1 MNTTGKVMAI
11 AAAALIAV
19 LMFSVY
25 ASADGISKGRP
36 DMSVMDP
43 YNISDGFSYNAKV
56 EHVVGDDLFD
66 LEFGTSYA
74 VTSNFIVNGAVL
86 ASDDPANSLD
96 ITSYKVGAEYHIS
109 SYAKLYADHY
119 INPGFS
125 FDEDKTVLGASLNF

>member
-1 MNTTGKVMAI
+1 MNKMGKIMAI
-11 AAAALIAV
+11 SAAALIAV

-25 ASADGISKGRP
+25 ASADGVSKGRP
-36 DMSVMDP
+36 DASVMDP
-43 YNISDGFSYNAKV
+43 YNISDGFSYHAKL

-74 VTSNFIVNGAVL
+74 VTSSFIVNGAVL
-86 ASDDPANSLD
+86 ASDDPDNSFD
-96 ITSYKVGAEYHIS
+96 VTSYKVGAEYHIS

-125 FDEDKTVLGASLNF
+125 FDEDKTVIGASLNF